1 MKILIKRLGKA
12 FNLTSDLINGVSDD
26 ALKLRL
32 KTLRSNTIGQQIWCM
47 IGARESYLKA
57 MVNNGWAGFGCSLK
71 DTASKAEILKCLQ
84 SSAERC
90 LNFLDAQQL
99 NEIQAELAIT
109 MLEHE
114 IMHHGQLIRY
124 FYGNDLAF
132 PKSWNERYTV

>member
-1 MKILIKRLGKA
+1 MKLLKKRLEKV
-12 FNLTSDLINGVSDD
+12 FNLTSDLIKGISADSLN
-26 ALKLRL
+26 LRL
-32 KTLRSNTIGQQIWCM
+32 KTLRSNTIGEQIWCV

-71 DTASKAEILKCLQ
+71 DAYSKTEVLQCLQ

-90 LNFLDAQQL
+90 LTFLELQEL

-109 MLEHE
+109 LLEHE
-114 IMHHGQLIRY
+114 ILHHGQLIRY